1 MFRPSSGHQGGSP
14 RGLGGRGHMFKSP
27 RPKIKDRQATL
38 LRLWDYLKEQKLL
51 LSWVFMLVVLSSV
64 FGLAG
69 PFLIGQA
76 IDNYIIPGDFKGL
89 LLITIIMGVV
99 YLLNALFSWL
109 QSYIMIGVAQKT
121 VYKMRTD
128 LFSKI
133 QTLPVSFFDRNP
145 HGELMSRLTNDLEN
159 VSNTLNTSITQ
170 IMASLLMVV
179 GTISVMLWLS
189 PTLTLVCVMI
199 IPAILLTT
207 KKIAGYTRKYFAEQ
221 QQVLG
226 ELNGFIEE
234 NISGQR
240 VVKVFAR
247 EEKSIDQFA
256 RYNVKLKKI
265 SQRAQ
270 VLTGL
275 IHPLFN
281 VLNNIIFALL
291 VGVGGWLVLKELI
304 TIGIIAS
311 FINYLKQFFRPLSQL
326 ANQFNLLQSAIAG
339 AERVFAVMD
348 EKPEQ
353 DQPGNRTGP
362 DRIRGEV
369 ALQHVSFGY
378 QKETPVL
385 KDINLRVKPGQTIAL
400 VGPTGA
406 GKTTIV
412 NLLTRFYEIDNGSI
426 LIDGQDIR
434 SFSRNSLRSCLGIVL
449 QDTYLFSDTV
459 RENIRYGR
467 LTATDQEV
475 EAAARIASA
484 EQFIKR
490 LPQGYDTVL
499 SDDGGNLSQGQRQL
513 LTIARAVL
521 ADPAILILDE
531 ATSSVDTRTELQIQ
545 EAMLSLMQGRTSFV
559 IAHRLSTIKNA
570 DLILVIND
578 GEIIEQGSHQEL
590 LTRQGFYYELYNSQ
604 FTVNESA

>member
-14 RGLGGRGHMFKSP
+14 RGLGGRGHMFKGP
-27 RPKIKDRQATL
+27 RPKTKDRKATL

-69 PFLIGQA
+69 PLLIGQA

-109 QSYIMIGVAQKT
+109 QSYILIGVAQKT

-207 KKIAGYTRKYFAEQ
+207 KKIAGFTRKYFAEQ
-221 QQVLG
+221 QQALG

-240 VVKVFAR
+240 VVKVFAQ

-256 RYNVKLKKI
+256 KYNGKLKKI

-270 VLTGL
+270 VLAGL

-412 NLLTRFYEIDNGSI
+412 NLLTRFYEIDTGSI

-475 EAAARIASA
+475 EAAARIANA